1 MNEQTH
7 RSFEDEPSSQYTGR
21 SEWSATSTAKRKGVR
36 SVTKRLNKAYSTGKK
51 QPVRYK
57 KPGKDAGGS
66 YAQLVAA
73 GVGDD
78 LSFLQAVWN
87 FLQAGLPSIGL

>member
-36 SVTKRLNKAYSTGKK
+36 SVTRRLNKAYSTGKK
-51 QPVRYK
+51 
-57 KPGKDAGGS
+57 
-66 YAQLVAA
+66 
-73 GVGDD
+73 
-78 LSFLQAVWN
+78 
-87 FLQAGLPSIGL
+87 